1 MHFLVYIIYAI
12 NSHMQL
18 ILIYHIHMMSDYC
31 ALAARTLCQ
40 RQLELER
47 RARALF
53 SNETMCQQ
61 AAAAAVLPSLLTR
74 HCCMRVLA
82 CLCVCVSECTCAL
95 VSLQRSVLCWW

>member
-1 MHFLVYIIYAI
+1 
-12 NSHMQL
+12 
-18 ILIYHIHMMSDYC
+18 MMSDYC
-31 ALAARTLCQ
+31 VLAARTLCH

-61 AAAAAVLPSLLTR
+61 AVAAVLPSLLTR

-82 CLCVCVSECTCAL
+82 CLCVCVC
-95 VSLQRSVLCWW
+95 VRV

>member
-1 MHFLVYIIYAI
+1 
-12 NSHMQL
+12 
-18 ILIYHIHMMSDYC
+18 MMSDYC

-82 CLCVCVSECTCAL
+82 CACLCV
-95 VSLQRSVLCWW
+95 

>member
-1 MHFLVYIIYAI
+1 
-12 NSHMQL
+12 MQL
-18 ILIYHIHMMSDYC
+18 ILIYIHMMSDYC

-82 CLCVCVSECTCAL
+82 YACLCVCECTCAL
-95 VSLQRSVLCWW
+95 VSLQLSVLCWW